1 MARLLLK
8 LLGKPESLIQHV
20 PDRPGH
26 DRRYSLD
33 VRKLCALGW
42 EPGHTF
48 EEALEKTVR
57 WYVENEWWW
66 RKIKSGDYREY
77 YRKQYGERK

>member
-1 MARLLLK
+1 
-8 LLGKPESLIQHV
+8 
-20 PDRPGH
+20 
-26 DRRYSLD
+26 